1 MDTNTIIAM
10 LVAAELFLLMLMWAA
25 ALVFIAV
32 RMAKREPKE
41 KREEAIAEELAPEV
55 SALRERERE
64 ELKAE
69 QAAFTK
75 LMSYN
80 TDMAYGIRTDTKERS

>member
-1 MDTNTIIAM
+1 MDTNTVIAI
-10 LVAAELFLLMLMWAA
+10 LVAAELFLLMLMWAG
-25 ALVFIAV
+25 ALVFITV
-32 RMAKREPKE
+32 SLAKREPKE
-41 KREEAIAEELAPEV
+41 KKEEAVEELAPEV